1 MRTFF
6 AKIFVYAQN
15 HSFFLD
21 MNKETFLQNVNG
33 SCVNMCQYAAQFL
46 QILKRSDCKLIP
58 DAKIDENENKNK
70 RSGCSEFTTKI
81 SNLKSIN
88 WLTIYNISNNR
99 KEYNKLFGILLKLNS
114 YIIRSIEL
122 SNQIFT
128 VHREHFRN
136 YIEQIF

>member
-6 AKIFVYAQN
+6 AKIFFYAHNRAHN
-15 HSFFLD
+15 HSFFLA

-88 WLTIYNISNNR
+88 WLTIYNISNTR
-99 KEYNKLFGILLKLNS
+99 K
-114 YIIRSIEL
+114 
-122 SNQIFT
+122 Q
-128 VHREHFRN
+128 FRV
-136 YIEQIF
+136 